1 MNREFICNVITSF
14 IYLLLILGI
23 QAGLYAIGN
32 TQVVWF
38 WDLLF
43 ERFK

>member
-1 MNREFICNVITSF
+1 MNRDLICNVITGF

-32 TQVVWF
+32 PQVVWF